1 MRVRELMQK
10 DVKTV
15 DPEAAV
21 NDAVVSLTDSHI
33 SALAVVDGMGRMV
46 GVISSTDILTSEAE
60 AQDAVEREALFEQM
74 MVRDIMTP
82 RPLTVSPEADVRE
95 AAQQML
101 YADVHRLFVTR
112 MSGCRCDLH
121 DRHHARGRH
130 RTPLTAQSTTGSRPC
145 APLTWLTQP
154 TPRSSIP

>member
-21 NDAVVSLTDSHI
+21 NDVVVSLSDSHI
-33 SALAVVDGMGRMV
+33 SALAVVDGTGRMV

-74 MVRDIMTP
+74 TVRDIMTR
-82 RPLTVSPEADVRE
+82 RPLTVSPDADVRE

-101 YADVHRLFVTR
+101 YADIHRLFVT
-112 MSGCRCDLH
+112 SDEQVVGVI
-121 DRHHARGRH
+121 
-130 RTPLTAQSTTGSRPC
+130 STTDIMR
-145 APLTWLTQP
+145 A
-154 TPRSSIP
+154 